1 MRKVKLFIIAILSL
15 LLIPSFVA
23 AAGNITVSTTNLN
36 ITNGGSG
43 SFKISASNA
52 AGKVNVSSSNTSVAT
67 ASISSVFLD
76 NESTTV
82 KVSAKSVGSAVITV
96 YVEDATTYD
105 DENLTGRSY
114 KINVNVKEPVV
125 YSSNNKLKDIY
136 VEGYDLTKIDDNNY
150 ELIVNNEISSIKVG
164 ASAEDEKARISGTGD
179 VALQIGINNI
189 QVIVTAE
196 NGAQNIVNI
205 KVTRKDGY
213 YLEDLSTV
221 INKDEEVVILLTD
234 SSKITTEHLETI
246 KKSKKTVTFNYVNE
260 NKVVIYSWI
269 VDGNELSKAK
279 EINTKITFTSEN
291 VNDIGAAS
299 NYAEGKFI
307 NFEHNGDLPDSTKV
321 KLYVADK
328 FANGDVINVYS
339 YDKDSKQLIEVKKEL
354 EVKDGY
360 IDFDIES
367 ASEYF
372 LTRSNVNGVVE
383 GKNGINIFL
392 IISIVEL
399 IVIIGLV
406 VIFIMKGKKI
416 DDAVKS
422 EVVVSEV
429 QPVVETPVSTP
440 STPVVSTP
448 TVASTPVAPVVS
460 SAQNV
465 TITENTIDNNSQN
478 L

>member
-15 LLIPSFVA
+15 LLIPSFVS

-43 SFKISASNA
+43 SFRISASNA

-136 VEGYDLTKIDDNNY
+136 VEGYDLTKIDGNNY
-150 ELIVNNEISSIKVG
+150 ELIVNNEVSSIKIG
-164 ASAEDEKARISGTGD
+164 ASAEDEKARVSGTGE
-179 VALQIGINNI
+179 VALQIGVNNL

-196 NGAQNIVNI
+196 NGVQNIINL

-299 NYAEGKFI
+299 NYAEGKLV
-307 NFEHNGDLPDSTKV
+307 NFEHNGELPDSTKV

-339 YDKDSKQLIEVKKEL
+339 YDKDGKQLIEVKKEL

-360 IDFDIES
+360 IDFDIEN

-383 GKNGINIFL
+383 GNNGINIFL

-399 IVIIGLV
+399 IVIIVLV
-406 VIFIMKGKKI
+406 VMLIMKGKKV
-416 DDAVKS
+416 DGTVKS
-422 EVVVSEV
+422 EAVVAEV
-429 QPVVETPVSTP
+429 QPVVETPVST
-440 STPVVSTP
+440 TPAPVAVTP
-448 TVASTPVAPVVS
+448 TVASTPTPVVS
-460 SAQNV
+460 TEQNV
-465 TITENTIDNNSQN
+465 TLTENTIDNNSQN